1 MCGIY
6 LTNHSISEE
15 QIRQKLDRIQYRG
28 PDYQGYAHT
37 NSIQLGHNRLSI
49 IDLDPRSH
57 QPMQEEGYFL
67 VFNGEIYNYLE
78 VKKQLETEGVSFTT
92 ASDTE
97 VLLKGYIAWGNKILE
112 AVNGMFAFAIYDVN
126 KHKVFVARDRLG
138 VKPLYY
144 SWEDGKLELS
154 SQLLPMDT
162 KGELNE
168 DAIISYLQTGYI
180 PSPLS
185 VFKDIRKLSP
195 GTFAVFDLTNKT
207 IVKEHY
213 WDLKKVIPKKTKY
226 IEAKKELHQLLKDAV
241 KIRLQSDVSHGCFLS
256 GGIDSALIASL
267 AQEHLERPLKTFT
280 IGFNEKEY
288 DESRVAKTFSDHL
301 GTHHKEQICS
311 PSDLLTLIDDFFKV
325 YDEPFADS
333 SAIPSLL
340 LNKATKVHATVVLS
354 GDGGDESFLGY
365 NHFDWVNKMMWVFRI
380 PYILRKIIQKI
391 IPFRIFGKRGDSFR
405 NILGYH
411 SIITFIKHIFTG
423 FDTIALTDNFQW
435 FYPYKKY
442 LNLAVHPL
450 QRAADLNLRLWLEN
464 DSNVKVD
471 RASMAY
477 SVEVRSPFL
486 DYRVVEFA
494 RSLPV
499 HFRFSKQGKR
509 KLILR
514 DILQEY
520 IPEPLF
526 DQPKKGFAIPL
537 GKWIR
542 EDLKSEM
549 LTYLSKEKLEK
560 IPNLNKNKVNTLL
573 EKHLAQKA
581 DYSLYIWRVYVLS
594 RWIDINLKMK

>member
-6 LTNHSISEE
+6 LTNHSISEA

-28 PDYQGYAHT
+28 PDYQGYANA

-57 QPMQEEGYFL
+57 QPMQEEGYFI

-144 SWEDGKLELS
+144 SWEDGRLELS
-154 SQLLPMDT
+154 SQLSPMNK

-168 DAIISYLQTGYI
+168 DAITSYLQTGYI
-180 PSPLS
+180 PSPFS
-185 VFKDIRKLSP
+185 IFKDIRKLSP
-195 GTFAVFDLTNKT
+195 GAFAVFDLTNKT
-207 IVKEHY
+207 LVKEHY
-213 WDLKKVIPKKTKY
+213 WDLKKVTAKKTTY
-226 IEAKKELHQLLKDAV
+226 IEAKKELHQLLNDAV
-241 KIRLQSDVSHGCFLS
+241 KIRLQSDVPHGCFLS
-256 GGIDSALIASL
+256 GGIDSALVASL
-267 AQEHLERPLKTFT
+267 AQEHLERPLNTFT
-280 IGFNEKEY
+280 IGFDEEEF
-288 DESRVAKTFSDHL
+288 DESHVAKAFSKHL
-301 GTHHKEQICS
+301 GTHHKEKICS
-311 PSDLLTLIDDFFKV
+311 PSDLLALIDDFFKV

-365 NHFDWVNKMMWVFRI
+365 NHFDWVNKMRWVFGI
-380 PYILRKIIQKI
+380 PFFLRKIIQKI
-391 IPFRIFGKRGDSFR
+391 IPFRIFGKRGESFR
-405 NILGYH
+405 NIIGYP
-411 SIITFIKHIFTG
+411 SLITFIKHIFTG
-423 FDTIALTDNFQW
+423 FDTITLTNNFHW
-435 FYPYKKY
+435 FYSYKKY

-450 QRAADLNLRLWLEN
+450 QRVADLNLRLWLEN

-486 DYRVVEFA
+486 DYRIVEFA

-526 DQPKKGFAIPL
+526 DQPKKGFSIPL

-560 IPNLNKNKVNTLL
+560 IPNLNKNKLNALL
-573 EKHLAQKA
+573 ERHLAQKA
-581 DYSLYIWRVYVLS
+581 DYSSYIWRVYVLS
-594 RWIDINLKMK
+594 KWIDINLHTK